1 MNGKMEQDL
10 IKLIEHTLFDKINK
24 NEDFIRYSFYELR
37 VKYNLTE
44 YETEK
49 FLELLRNRLFYLEYK
64 TYMLGDRYYY
74 DDKEKVV
81 EDNELL
87 IAIKVKK

>member
-1 MNGKMEQDL
+1 MTEHDL
-10 IKLIEHTLFDKINK
+10 IKLIEHTLFEKISK
-24 NEDFIRYSFYELR
+24 NEEFIRYSFYELR

-49 FLELLRNRLFYLEYK
+49 FLELLRNRLFYLEYR
-64 TYMLGDRYYY
+64 TYTHGDRYYY
-74 DDKEKVV
+74 NDKEKVV

>member
-74 DDKEKVV
+74 NNKEKVV

>member
-1 MNGKMEQDL
+1 MEQDL